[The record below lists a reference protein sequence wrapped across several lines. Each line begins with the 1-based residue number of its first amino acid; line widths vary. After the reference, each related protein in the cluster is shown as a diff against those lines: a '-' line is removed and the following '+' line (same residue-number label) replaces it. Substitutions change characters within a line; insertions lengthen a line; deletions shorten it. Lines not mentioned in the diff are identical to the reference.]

1 MESITI
7 NKKDMQKL
15 ETLQGN
21 LVKQCLGLSKRCHST
36 ELLQALE
43 IHKITTL
50 VTRNTTSLYRRIMNV
65 RCPVKYLNLYFLS
78 LYMCKGTIVPG
89 TLVGNLL
96 QKGISPMHYTLNNN
110 RINLPKFDSGINGHI
125 DSIRDLLFHDNFIK
139 PYSSQH
145 LLAYMLTKAF

>member
-7 NKKDMQKL
+7 NKNNMQKL
-15 ETLQGN
+15 ETLHGN
-21 LVKQCLGLSKRCHST
+21 LVRQCLGLSKRCHST
-36 ELLQALE
+36 ELLQASE

-65 RCPVKYLNLYFLS
+65 QSPVKYLNLYFLS

-96 QKGISPMHYTLNNN
+96 QKGISPMHHTLNQ
-110 RINLPKFDSGINGHI
+110 PKFDTGNGHI
-125 DSIRDLLFHDNFIK
+125 GNIAMIQHYSRCVIRQLL
-139 PYSSQH
+139 
-145 LLAYMLTKAF
+145 